1 MTNSNSYIDVS
12 PKVILNEL
20 EKKKKREGKKM
31 KEKKKEIL
39 AKERDFFKIPLHTK
53 HCIAFRN
60 DTFTHT

>member
-1 MTNSNSYIDVS
+1 
-12 PKVILNEL
+12 
-20 EKKKKREGKKM
+20 M